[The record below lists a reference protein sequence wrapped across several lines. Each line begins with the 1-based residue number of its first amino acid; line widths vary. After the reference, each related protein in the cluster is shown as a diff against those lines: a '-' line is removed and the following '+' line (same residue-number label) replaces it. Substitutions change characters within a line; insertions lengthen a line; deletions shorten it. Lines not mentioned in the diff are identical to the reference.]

1 MDIIGS
7 VGHRRAE
14 LPIRNPPME
23 VMVMEEEDTCELTS
37 GVEVGPVNSGATSVV
52 GVEDEG
58 VEGRVKRG

>member
-1 MDIIGS
+1 
-7 VGHRRAE
+7 
-14 LPIRNPPME
+14 
-23 VMVMEEEDTCELTS
+23 MEEEDTCELTC

>member
-14 LPIRNPPME
+14 LAIRNPPME
-23 VMVMEEEDTCELTS
+23 VMVMEEEDTCELTC